1 MARPRVKAIDSTE
14 VISVRI
20 SKKTKYLLDLACR
33 TKNLTVGRYIEEA
46 IIDSLENI
54 ETKDKRRNLKTA
66 RDDFWADEE
75 SERFIWLID
84 NAKFSLSP
92 DEERIKNIIYRFHQ
106 NNKLVFINQKGNY
119 KEDLINVPKEKI
131 TCYKLKVEQ
140 EFKNKFGIT
149 SQINIV
155 ANKTIKPYPGKIIR
169 VRDLRK
175 LKISN

>member
-119 KEDLINVPKEKI
+119 KEDLINYCWSEIKSFADTSDKNDDFKSPDDVYSKKYIENKKALLQKI
-131 TCYKLKVEQ
+131 KKYE
-140 EFKNKFGIT
+140 
-149 SQINIV
+149 
-155 ANKTIKPYPGKIIR
+155 A
-169 VRDLRK
+169 
-175 LKISN
+175 

>member
-46 IIDSLENI
+46 IIDSLANI
-54 ETKDKRRNLKTA
+54 KTKDERRNLKTA

-75 SERFIWLID
+75 SDRFIWLMD

-119 KEDLINVPKEKI
+119 KEDLINYCWNEIKSFADTTDKNDDFKSPDDVYSKKYIENKKALLQKI
-131 TCYKLKVEQ
+131 KKYE
-140 EFKNKFGIT
+140 
-149 SQINIV
+149 
-155 ANKTIKPYPGKIIR
+155 A
-169 VRDLRK
+169 
-175 LKISN
+175 